1 MSKSYL
7 DYTDDELSAMSL
19 SDLPEEQEEESTEE
33 TTEVETDD
41 DSDEVDANVDTESEE
56 EEVET
61 VEASEEEEKEEQ
73 DESEEVNE
81 SDTKESDIPESK
93 DSGADKEK
101 SSTEETKTE
110 QVEDT
115 KPIDYKSEYERL
127 LAPFKANGK
136 EVKVDSVDEAVQLM
150 QMGANYTKKMSALK
164 PHLRLVKMLENNG
177 LLDETKLSHLIDISK
192 KNPAAIAKAVKDAGI
207 DPLDIDG
214 SADYVPSNY
223 NVSDQSLQLDEVL
236 ADLRGTP
243 SFATTL
249 QVVTEKWDK
258 QSQNVI
264 AENPELLRV
273 INNHV
278 DSGIY
283 EKVMAQVNKARMLG
297 QLTNVPDI
305 VAYKMVGDDLAKKQE
320 SQGTK
325 PAGTVVAKQAEPIK
339 QNVDLNVNKR
349 KQAVAPSKGKSK
361 AVEEDFNP
369 LNLSDDEFLRLA
381 EKNKFF

>member
-1 MSKSYL
+1 MTKSFL

-19 SDLPEEQEEESTEE
+19 SDLPEEQEEESSEE
-33 TTEVETDD
+33 AAEVETNDE
-41 DSDEVDANVDTESEE
+41 SDEVDANASTETEE

-61 VEASEEEEKEEQ
+61 EEASEEEEQEQ
-73 DESEEVNE
+73 SEEENE
-81 SDTKESDIPESK
+81 SDIKESDIPESK
-93 DSGADKEK
+93 DSGTDKET

-115 KPIDYKSEYERL
+115 KPVDYKSEYERL

-177 LLDETKLSHLIDISK
+177 LLDETKLSHLIDVSK

-273 INNHV
+273 INSHV
-278 DSGIY
+278 DNGVY

-305 VAYKMVGDDLAKKQE
+305 VAYKMVGDELAKTQE
-320 SQGTK
+320 SQGVK
-325 PAGTVVAKQAEPIK
+325 PAGTVIAKQAEPIK

-361 AVEEDFNP
+361 TVEEEFNP